1 MALLRGA
8 GSSLRRWLG
17 RSTAEVDED
26 QGEPEIGRI
35 REAAEAADWAA
46 VRDQLTERPESEDRT
61 WLITAVAR
69 TANVEN
75 WIPQAVEAEPD
86 SALPL
91 LVAGARHVNWGWEA
105 RTGARAE
112 HVSRDQFQVFHN
124 RLRTAEKW
132 LYEAAEREP
141 QWVSP
146 WYFLQMSGRG
156 LQVGQTVARRRFEA
170 AVRRHPHHLG
180 AHQQQLQQ
188 LCDKWGGSHE
198 EMHAFA
204 TQALRDAPAGSML
217 GQLVALAHIEQWLAL
232 DSGADAE
239 YLGQPGITAS
249 LTEAAER
256 SIWHE
261 DFAYGQ
267 GWLQVYNTFAMA
279 FSLTG
284 DCDLAKLCFDGTNG
298 IVTAFPWNYLDA
310 ADPAAAY
317 RENRAAA
324 GR

>member
-8 GSSLRRWLG
+8 GSSLKRWIG
-17 RSTAEVDED
+17 RSTAEVDQD

-35 REAAEAADWAA
+35 RQAAEAADWAA
-46 VRDQLTERPESEDRT
+46 VRDQLLERPDSEDRT
-61 WLITAVAR
+61 WLIDAVAR

-91 LVAGARHVNWGWEA
+91 LIAGARHVNWGWEA
-105 RTGARAE
+105 RTGARAQ
-112 HVSRDQFQVFHN
+112 HVSREQFQLFHT

-141 QWVSP
+141 GWLSP
-146 WYFLQMSGRG
+146 WYYLQMSGRG
-156 LQVGQTVARRRFEA
+156 LQAGPAVARRRFEA

-180 AHQQQLQQ
+180 AHQQYLQQ
-188 LCDKWGGSHE
+188 TCDKWGGSHE

-204 TQALRDAPAGSML
+204 GQSLRAAPDGSML

-232 DSGADAE
+232 DSGPDAE
-239 YLGQPGITAS
+239 YLGQPEVTAS
-249 LTEAAER
+249 LAEAAER
-256 SIWHE
+256 SIWHD
-261 DFAYGQ
+261 DFGYEQ

-284 DCDLAKLCFDGTNG
+284 DHEQARLCFDGTNG
-298 IVTAFPWNYLDA
+298 IVTRFPWNYLD

-317 RENRAAA
+317 REHRAAA
-324 GR
+324 R